1 MRPDSILHGIPVH
14 LWTPD
19 EVQLHLER
27 TFRTAVDQRPD
38 LLEPYLIRL
47 EGEDEASG
55 RAIMREALAA
65 TFAGRYPG
73 RLRHEVTL

>member
-1 MRPDSILHGIPVH
+1 MRPDSVLHGIPVH
-14 LWTPD
+14 LWREG

-27 TFRTAVDQRPD
+27 TFRTAVDARPD

-47 EGEDEASG
+47 EGEDEAGS

-65 TFAGRYPG
+65 TFAGRYPHPWPRG
-73 RLRHEVTL
+73 Y